1 MYMCMYV
8 AICFCSYVAICF
20 FIFISLIFL
29 FICDVY
35 VYVAIMYM

>member
-1 MYMCMYV
+1 MCMYV

-20 FIFISLIFL
+20 FISLIFL